1 MKKYISFS
9 LIIILLTF
17 LFYSITFSQKKKK
30 PILKDKNVKIKL
42 DTLNEEIKELIE
54 QIKEEPVFANVKSKD
69 SNSINTIVPLT
80 KEQIERVN
88 IFYIDSLAQ
97 TALNSDVKSFLNA
110 ACKYLKENAKA
121 NIYIVGHSNNNFISV
136 EENSKY
142 SNDLAFSV
150 LKFLLSKGISKN
162 RIFSFGIGNKQPI
175 TNSSVENFK
184 NYRIEIKFK
193 NQ

>member
-1 MKKYISFS
+1 M
-9 LIIILLTF
+9 LTF

-30 PILKDKNVKIKL
+30 PILKDRNVKIKL

-69 SNSINTIVPLT
+69 SNSINTIIPLT

-184 NYRIEIKFK
+184 NNRIEIKFK